1 MTAIELVNDLIIPL
15 GVADKISFGIRQMD
29 ENHVAQLPVIDQ
41 KKYLGL
47 IFEDD
52 LLTAEDEDLPI
63 ESLSNGL
70 KHFSVNQHEHFY
82 NALRMMSENHLGL
95 VPVTD
100 SAGFYL
106 GSILQ
111 EDVLGKAAD
120 VLSVQNPGGIIILH
134 VSENDFSL
142 AEISRLV
149 ESNDVK
155 ILSVGVHSLPG
166 SQTLQVTLKLNRINI
181 EPVIQTF
188 NRFEYDIITYFG
200 ENEKD
205 EELLRERY
213 DSLMQYL
220 NM

>member
-15 GVADKISFGIRQMD
+15 GLADKISFGIRQMD

-41 KKYLGL
+41 KKFLGL
-47 IFEDD
+47 VFEDD

-63 ESLSNGL
+63 ESLAPSL
-70 KHFSVNQHEHFY
+70 KRFSINQHEHFY

-100 SAGFYL
+100 STGFYL
-106 GSILQ
+106 GSVMQ
-111 EDVLGKAAD
+111 EDLVEKTAEI
-120 VLSVQNPGGIIILH
+120 LSVQNPGGIIILH
-134 VSENDFSL
+134 VSESNFSL

-155 ILSVGVHSLPG
+155 ILSVGVVSLPG
-166 SQTLQVTLKLNRINI
+166 SQNLQVTLKLNKINI

-188 NRFEYDIITYFG
+188 YRFEYDIVTYFG

-213 DSLMQYL
+213 ESLMQYL
-220 NM
+220 NI